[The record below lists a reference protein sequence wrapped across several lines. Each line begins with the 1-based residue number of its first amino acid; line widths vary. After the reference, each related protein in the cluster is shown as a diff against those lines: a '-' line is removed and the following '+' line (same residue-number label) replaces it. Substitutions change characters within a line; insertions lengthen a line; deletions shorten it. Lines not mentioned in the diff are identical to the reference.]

1 MRVNLS
7 SPTVSF
13 GSNSSAAKAVSS
25 VEYGA
30 ARLIHKIAHTDTMK
44 KLTEYANKEST
55 AVNLSG
61 KNINNFDNVIR
72 KHMPAVLA
80 LWIAGFYVIN
90 NLKSDIPKE
99 RKVPLLIND
108 ILTASFA
115 TIAGYTIVN
124 GFKAFQFGLEEK
136 LVKAMPLKS
145 FIQTVSDKA
154 RNAQDVGK
162 VVVKNLDDLL
172 NLAKDK
178 EFVGKI
184 LKQVADALKAAP
196 KNADKALILDSAAKN
211 IANKFGA
218 NNKVV
223 ENFVKLAQ
231 GHSEKITTLKG
242 GIGLMMGLFA
252 FTFVFRY
259 LGPVIATPVADKVN
273 KFLIK
278 HNIIKDPNVK
288 PQDKKP
294 IADSSQ
300 LKAPQG
306 AIVPQLT
313 SNSDYLTVLDQYF
326 KANNIK

>member
-1 MRVNLS
+1 MRVNPS

-30 ARLIHKIAHTDTMK
+30 ATLIHKLAHTDTMK
-44 KLTEYANKEST
+44 KLAEYANKEST

-61 KNINNFDNVIR
+61 KKINNFDHVIR

-145 FIQTVSDKA
+145 FIQAVSDKA
-154 RNAQDVGK
+154 RNAQDMGK
-162 VVVKNLDDLL
+162 VVVKNLDELL

-196 KNADKALILDSAAKN
+196 KDANKVLVLDSAAKN
-211 IANKFGA
+211 IANQFGA

-242 GIGLMMGLFA
+242 GIGLMIGLFA

-294 IADSSQ
+294 IADSNQ
-300 LKAPQG
+300 LKAPQE
-306 AIVPQLT
+306 ASMPKAAL
-313 SNSDYLTVLDQYF
+313 NSDYLTVLDQYF